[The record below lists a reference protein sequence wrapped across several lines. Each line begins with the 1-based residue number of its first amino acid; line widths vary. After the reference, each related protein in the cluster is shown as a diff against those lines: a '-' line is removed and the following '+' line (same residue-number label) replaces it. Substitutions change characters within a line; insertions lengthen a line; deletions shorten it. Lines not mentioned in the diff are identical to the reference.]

1 MLKEFNFNK
10 LGEAALFHL
19 SLYADVAKTEMAGLP
34 ESFSNKQQIYRGNK
48 SQLLKIFD
56 PTPYLIAL
64 KKDDLISDFSE
75 IVNSKAAVTTVKIT
89 ELLNLSTIS
98 LLYYSHIDIVID
110 RLIAI
115 STIL

>member
-10 LGEAALFHL
+10 LREAALFHL
-19 SLYADVAKTEMAGLP
+19 SLCADVDKTEIAGLP

-75 IVNSKAAVTTVKIT
+75 IVNSQAAVTTVKTFKKIADGIVKFVH
-89 ELLNLSTIS
+89 NLPSVLFT
-98 LLYYSHIDIVID
+98 Y
-110 RLIAI
+110 
-115 STIL
+115 

>member
-1 MLKEFNFNK
+1 MAFQVLKNVSDTLTRNNFVDSATQIAKGNPNKTPMLKEFNFNK

-64 KKDDLISDFSE
+64 DLI
-75 IVNSKAAVTTVKIT
+75 
-89 ELLNLSTIS
+89 
-98 LLYYSHIDIVID
+98 
-110 RLIAI
+110 
-115 STIL
+115 

>member
-10 LGEAALFHL
+10 LREAALFHL
-19 SLYADVAKTEMAGLP
+19 SLCADVDKTEIAGLP

-48 SQLLKIFD
+48 SQLLKMFD

-75 IVNSKAAVTTVKIT
+75 IVNSQAAVTTVTTFKKIADGIVKFVH
-89 ELLNLSTIS
+89 NLSSVLFT
-98 LLYYSHIDIVID
+98 Y
-110 RLIAI
+110 
-115 STIL
+115 